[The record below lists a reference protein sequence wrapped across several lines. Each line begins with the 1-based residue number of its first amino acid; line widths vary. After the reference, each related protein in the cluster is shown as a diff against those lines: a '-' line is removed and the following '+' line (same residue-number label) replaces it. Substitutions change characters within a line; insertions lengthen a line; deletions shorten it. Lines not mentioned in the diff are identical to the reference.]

1 MKTSDIAGI
10 IPRIGLVALT
20 PTAAAGIVRS
30 MATAEV
36 SALVIRRWKRVE
48 YERLVEMGVFDSD
61 ERLELLDG
69 LLVVR
74 EPQGVPHA
82 AATRLVLAALRRA
95 FGEGW
100 LVDSQLPFA
109 LDDDS
114 EPEPDVCVVPGGP
127 RDYRDAHPSR
137 AVLIVEVAESS
148 LRKDRAHKASLYARA
163 GIADFWIVNLVDRV
177 LEVHRDPQP
186 SPAAPYGWSYRTV
199 AILRDPETIAPLAAP
214 AARIA
219 VSDLLP

>member
-1 MKTSDIAGI
+1 MIL
-10 IPRIGLVALT
+10 RIKLVALT
-20 PTAAAGIVRS
+20 PLRAAGIVHA
-30 MATAEV
+30 MATAETPPL
-36 SALVIRRWKRVE
+36 ALRRWKRVE

-82 AATRLVLAALRRA
+82 AATRLVVAALRRT

-100 LVDSQLPFA
+100 LVDSQMPLA

-114 EPEPDVCVVPGGP
+114 EPEPDICVVPGGP
-127 RDYRDAHPSR
+127 RDYLDAHPTHP
-137 AVLIVEVAESS
+137 VLIVEVAESS

-177 LEVHRDPQP
+177 LEIHRDPQP
-186 SPAAPYGWSYRTV
+186 SSAALYGWSYRTV
-199 AILRDPETIAPLAAP
+199 AILRAPETISPLAAP
-214 AARIA
+214 AASIA

>member
-1 MKTSDIAGI
+1 MIL
-10 IPRIGLVALT
+10 RIEPATLT
-20 PTAAAGIVRS
+20 PVRAAGNVRS
-30 MATAEV
+30 MATAETPPL
-36 SALVIRRWKRVE
+36 ALRRWKRIE

-82 AATRLVLAALRRA
+82 AAIRLVLAALRRA

-100 LVDSQLPFA
+100 MIEAQFPVA

-114 EPEPDVCVVPGGP
+114 EPEPDVFVVPGGP
-127 RDYRDAHPSR
+127 RDYRHAHPSHP
-137 AVLIVEVAESS
+137 VLIVEVAESS

-163 GIADFWIVNLVDRV
+163 GLIDFWIVNLVDRV

-186 SPAAPYGWSYRTV
+186 SPAALYGWSYRTV
-199 AILRDPETIAPLAAP
+199 TVLRAPETVAPLAAP
-214 AARIA
+214 AAHVA
-219 VSDLLP
+219 VSELLP

>member
-1 MKTSDIAGI
+1 MG
-10 IPRIGLVALT
+10 
-20 PTAAAGIVRS
+20 AAGIVHP
-30 MATAEV
+30 MVTAIT
-36 SALVIRRWKRVE
+36 SPLVLRRWKRVE
-48 YERLVEMGVFDSD
+48 YERLVEMGVFED

-74 EPQGVPHA
+74 EPQGVRHA

-100 LVDSQLPFA
+100 LVEAQFPIA

-114 EPEPDVCVVPGGP
+114 EPEPDVFVVPGGP
-127 RDYRDAHPSR
+127 RDYLDAHPSR
-137 AVLIVEVAESS
+137 PVLIVEVAESS

-186 SPAAPYGWSYRTV
+186 SAAAPYGWSYRTV
-199 AILRDPETIAPLAAP
+199 AILRDPETVSPLAAP

-219 VSDLLP
+219 VAELLP

>member
-1 MKTSDIAGI
+1 
-10 IPRIGLVALT
+10 
-20 PTAAAGIVRS
+20 
-30 MATAEV
+30 MATAETPPL
-36 SALVIRRWKRVE
+36 ALRRWKRIE
-48 YERLVEMGVFDSD
+48 YGRLVEMGVFDSD

-100 LVDSQLPFA
+100 LIEAQFPIA

-127 RDYRDAHPSR
+127 RDYQDAHPSR
-137 AVLIVEVAESS
+137 PVLIVEVAESS
-148 LRKDRAHKASLYARA
+148 LRKDRAHKAGLYARA

-177 LEVHRDPQP
+177 LEVHRDPAP
-186 SPAAPYGWSYRTV
+186 SPAALYGWSYRTV
-199 AILRDPETIAPLAAP
+199 TILQTPETIAPLAAP
-214 AARIA
+214 TARIA

>member
-1 MKTSDIAGI
+1 MG
-10 IPRIGLVALT
+10 
-20 PTAAAGIVRS
+20 AAGIVHP
-30 MATAEV
+30 MVTAIT
-36 SALVIRRWKRVE
+36 SPLVLRRWKRVE
-48 YERLVEMGVFDSD
+48 YERLVEMGVFED

-74 EPQGVPHA
+74 EPQGVRHA

-100 LVDSQLPFA
+100 LVEAQFPIA

-114 EPEPDVCVVPGGP
+114 EPEPDVFVVPSGP
-127 RDYRDAHPSR
+127 RDYLDAHPSR
-137 AVLIVEVAESS
+137 PVLIVEVAESS

-186 SPAAPYGWSYRTV
+186 SAAAPYGWSYRTV
-199 AILRDPETIAPLAAP
+199 AILRDPETVSPLAAP

-219 VSDLLP
+219 VAELLP